1 VDKNLSTSKDLTALV
16 KRINFKTKK
25 MKKILI
31 SAIIIFITLNVFS
44 STIDLKRVEPMFW
57 WAGMKSPDL
66 QLMVYGENIA
76 TAEVSLEYP
85 GVTLYSVSKVQN
97 PNYLF
102 IDLKLE
108 QSVQPGSFDIKFK
121 KDGKTVESY
130 SYELKTREKD
140 SAERTGFNTSDV
152 IYLITPD
159 RFVNGNP
166 DNDWVEGMKEKPNR
180 NDRDGR
186 HGGDIR
192 GIINSLDY
200 LQDLGFTAV
209 WLNPVLENNMTQ
221 VSYHGYSTTDFYRVD
236 PRYGSNEEYL
246 ELNEELDKRGMK
258 LIMDMIFNHCGSE
271 HWWMDD
277 LPMDD
282 WINHYPDYKITSH
295 RRTVNQDPHA
305 SEADRNAMAD
315 GWFVPTMPDLNQKNP
330 FMATYLIQNSIW
342 WIEYAGLE
350 GIRQDTWPYPDKN
363 MMAVWTEKVLEEY
376 PHFNIVGEEW
386 SLNPAIVSYW
396 QKGKNNIDGYECYL
410 PSLMDFPLQDAVSR
424 GLREDEDWGSGLVTM
439 YEMLANDFLYAD
451 PWNLVIF
458 PDNHD
463 MSRMYEQLDEN
474 ENLLKM
480 ALAWFLTMRGIPQF
494 YYGTEVLMTHPGD
507 HHGDIRAEFPGG
519 WADHKVNALTGEGLT
534 DVQKEMQQYLA
545 TIQKW
550 RKNKPVI
557 HHGKLMHFVPENGI
571 YTYFRYNEDE
581 AVMVV
586 LNKNREE
593 RLLSTERFGEIMK
606 GYSSGKEIITS
617 ANISNLSEIKVPAEA
632 AMIIE
637 LK

>member
-1 VDKNLSTSKDLTALV
+1 
-16 KRINFKTKK
+16 
-25 MKKILI
+25 MKKILVSTFI
-31 SAIIIFITLNVFS
+31 VLITLNVFS
-44 STIDLKRVEPMFW
+44 ATINLKRVEPMFW
-57 WAGMKSPDL
+57 WAGIKSPNL
-66 QLMVYGENIA
+66 QLMIYGENISA
-76 TAEVSLEYP
+76 AKVSLEYP
-85 GVTLYSVSKVQN
+85 GVTLYAVSKVEN

-102 IDLKLE
+102 VDLKLDKN
-108 QSVQPGSFDIKFK
+108 VQPGSFDIQFK
-121 KDGKTVESY
+121 NGEKTVETY
-130 SYELKTREKD
+130 SYELKAREKG
-140 SAERTGFNTSDV
+140 SAEREGFNTSDV

-166 DNDWVEGMKEKPNR
+166 DNDQVDGMKEKPNR

-221 VSYHGYSTTDFYRVD
+221 VSYHGYSTTDFYKVD

-246 ELNEELDKRGMK
+246 ELNKELDKRGMK

-271 HWWMDD
+271 HWWMED

-282 WINHYPDYKITSH
+282 WINHFPEYKITSH

-305 SEADRNAMAD
+305 SEADRSAMTD
-315 GWFVPTMPDLNQKNP
+315 GWFVPTMPDLNQENP

-350 GIRQDTWPYPDKN
+350 GIRQDTWPYPDKE
-363 MMAVWTEKVLEEY
+363 MMAIWTEKVLEEY

-396 QKGKNNIDGYECYL
+396 QKGKKNIDGYECFL

-424 GLREDEDWGSGLVTM
+424 GLRENEDWGSGLVTM

-463 MSRMYEQLDEN
+463 MSRMYMQLNEDED
-474 ENLLKM
+474 LLKM
-480 ALAWFLTMRGIPQF
+480 ALAYFLTMRGIPQF
-494 YYGTEVLMTHPGD
+494 YYGTEVLMTHPGN

-519 WADHKVNALTGEGLT
+519 WTDHKVNALTGKGLK
-534 DVQKEMQQYLA
+534 DEQKEMQQYLS
-545 TIQKW
+545 TIQNW
-550 RKNKPVI
+550 RKNKEVI
-557 HHGKLMHFVPENGI
+557 HHGKLIHFVPEDGI

-586 LNKNREE
+586 LNKNLEE
-593 RLLSTERFGEIMK
+593 KTLSTERFGEITK
-606 GYSSGKEIITS
+606 GYSSGKEVITS
-617 ANISNLSEIKVPAEA
+617 TNIADLSEVKVPARS

-637 LK
+637 LE

>member
-1 VDKNLSTSKDLTALV
+1 
-16 KRINFKTKK
+16 
-25 MKKILI
+25 MKL
-31 SAIIIFITLNVFS
+31 
-44 STIDLKRVEPMFW
+44 D
-57 WAGMKSPDL
+57 
-66 QLMVYGENIA
+66 EN
-76 TAEVSLEYP
+76 
-85 GVTLYSVSKVQN
+85 
-97 PNYLF
+97 
-102 IDLKLE
+102 
-108 QSVQPGSFDIKFK
+108 VQPGSFDIQFK
-121 KDGKTVESY
+121 KDGKAIETY
-130 SYELKTREKD
+130 NYKLKAREND
-140 SAERTGFNTSDV
+140 SAEREGFNTSDV

-186 HGGDIR
+186 HGGDIH

-221 VSYHGYSTTDFYRVD
+221 VSYHGYSTTDFYRVE
-236 PRYGSNEEYL
+236 PRYGTNEEYL

-282 WINHYPDYKITSH
+282 WINNYPDYKITTH

-305 SEADRNAMAD
+305 SESDYKAMVE
-315 GWFVPTMPDLNQKNP
+315 GWFVPTMPDLNQENP

-350 GIRQDTWPYPDKN
+350 GIRQDTWPYPDKD

-376 PHFNIVGEEW
+376 PDFNIVGEEW

-396 QKGKNNIDGYECYL
+396 QKGKNNIDGYHCSL
-410 PSLMDFPLQDAVSR
+410 PGLMDFPLQDAVSR
-424 GLREDEDWGSGLVTM
+424 GLREEEDWGSGLVTM

-463 MSRMYEQLDEN
+463 MSRIYVQLGED

-480 ALAWFLTMRGIPQF
+480 ALAYFLTMRGIPQF

-519 WADHKVNALTGEGLT
+519 WADHDVNAITGEGLT
-534 DVQKEMQQYLA
+534 EAQKRMQQYLS
-545 TIQKW
+545 TIQNW

-557 HHGKLMHFVPENGI
+557 HHGNLMHFVPKEGL
-571 YTYFRYNEDE
+571 YTYFRYNENE
-581 AVMVV
+581 VVMVV
-586 LNKNREE
+586 LNKNREAKT
-593 RLLSTERFGEIMK
+593 LSTERFSELMK

-617 ANISNLSEIKVPAEA
+617 TTISDLSELKVPARS
-632 AMIIE
+632 AMIVE